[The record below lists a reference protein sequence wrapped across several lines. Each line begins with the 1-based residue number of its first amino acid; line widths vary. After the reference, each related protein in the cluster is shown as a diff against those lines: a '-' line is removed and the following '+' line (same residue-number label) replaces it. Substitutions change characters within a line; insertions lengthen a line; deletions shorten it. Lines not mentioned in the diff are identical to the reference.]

1 MYNPSISKYPR
12 VRQVLGIF
20 LFNKPMKLSQVLSNK
35 NQYSSAKYE
44 LIRSDG
50 RLPDRTKPKT
60 KADSKIHMSH
70 IVDSSQYNLRH
81 SHDHSEEMAFDYDR
95 LKKEDPKLAVK
106 YAGQTIAVMNPVY
119 KKMNLKLEKAS

>member
-1 MYNPSISKYPR
+1 
-12 VRQVLGIF
+12 
-20 LFNKPMKLSQVLSNK
+20 MKLSQVLSNK

-60 KADSKIHMSH
+60 KADGKIHISH

-81 SHDHSEEMAFDYDR
+81 SHDHSEEMAFDFDR

-106 YAGQTIAVMNPVY
+106 YAGQTLAVMNPVY
-119 KKMNLKLEKAS
+119 KKMNLKLEKTL